1 MSSLWFPIPGQQFF
15 TLHSLHLKNPASSLS
30 PAGGSMTQMGGS
42 QPGKE
47 QKTEQSRQRHLL
59 SQRPGGRRERGTFQ
73 EPGPEGLRAVN
84 GWQVELGE
92 AGQTGQLW
100 WAPSLGEILGAV
112 GDRGML
118 ND

>member
-1 MSSLWFPIPGQQFF
+1 
-15 TLHSLHLKNPASSLS
+15 
-30 PAGGSMTQMGGS
+30 MTQMGGS

-73 EPGPEGLRAVN
+73 EPGPEELRAVN